1 MRMQYPIRINNHGHI
16 MTLSIRTLYSAAFAV
31 CMAVASFSA
40 HAWTASAVTPSGY
53 TFTAHNE
60 ASPDK
65 AREAAVQGC
74 LKKGA
79 GECKLMGDPKHAT
92 AHVIWKGQGGWG
104 QSSNDDPLVADR
116 QAKEGCESLAS
127 NCKRVLAV
135 WDRGDHHAAFAMGEK
150 SVFFSYGN
158 ASSSDAE
165 RHALMKCEEGTPKKG
180 SCTIKSE
187 FSVQGPGYLA
197 HAASPTSTH
206 SGFGK
211 AAKKASAEK
220 LALES
225 CRNGPTKPT
234 DCKIVE
240 VMVNPASQP
249 EPASMK
255 KLVVAK

>member
-1 MRMQYPIRINNHGHI
+1 MQYPIRIINHDRT
-16 MTLSIRTLYSAAFAV
+16 MTLSIRTLYSAAIAL
-31 CMAVASFSA
+31 CMAVTSLSA

-53 TFTAHNE
+53 SFTAHNSE
-60 ASPDK
+60 SPDK
-65 AREAAVQGC
+65 AREEAVQGC

-79 GECKLMGDPKHAT
+79 GECKLMGDPVHAT
-92 AHVIWKGQGGWG
+92 AYVIWKGQGGWW
-104 QSSNDDPLVADR
+104 QSANVDPLVADR

-135 WDRGDHHAAFAMGEK
+135 WDRGHHHAAFAMGEE

-158 ASSSDAE
+158 VSSSDAE
-165 RHALMKCEEGTPKKG
+165 RHALMKCEEGTTKKG
-180 SCTIKSE
+180 SCTINSG
-187 FSVQGPGYLA
+187 FGIQGPGYFA
-197 HAASPTSTH
+197 VAASPTSTY

-211 AAKKASAEK
+211 ASKKASAEK

-240 VMVNPASQP
+240 VMVNPASKP
-249 EPASMK
+249 EPTSMK